1 MGLCIIAGGSGAG
14 KTEYI
19 YRKIIELSAKEPE
32 GRFFVVTP
40 EQATM
45 QAQKE
50 IVRLHPNHGTL
61 NIDIVSFERLAYRI
75 FSELSLPQPEVLD
88 DTGKNMVLRKLAGE
102 KMDELT
108 MFSAHLNRPGFISEI
123 KSMLSELYQYGA
135 TPEDLKAQTAGEHV
149 GQILAAK
156 LSDMEVIFEAFRE
169 FTKEKYITLEELLD
183 VLCRVADQSALLKDS
198 TMVLDGYTGFTPI
211 QYRLIGILLKLC
223 RNVFVTVSATME
235 PGMDL
240 TAESDE
246 TDLFDMSRKMT
257 GKLKQLAEENGVKI
271 YQDLVFSKRP
281 LVRFR
286 NSPALDHLERTF
298 FRYPYTQYHGGEREI
313 MLVQA
318 KDPADEIDFITNR
331 IEELVKKDGYRYRDI
346 ALVCGDL
353 PGYGREITRSFE
365 ENRIPLFLD

>member
-1 MGLCIIAGGSGAG
+1 MPEKQNIYTGRSSSCPRRNRRAGFCGDAGAG
-14 KTEYI
+14 DD
-19 YRKIIELSAKEPE
+19 AGPE
-32 GRFFVVTP
+32 GDRETP
-40 EQATM
+40 PEP
-45 QAQKE
+45 
-50 IVRLHPNHGTL
+50 RTL

-108 MFSAHLNRPGFISEI
+108 MFSSHLNRPGFISEI

-183 VLCRVADQSALLKDS
+183 VLCRVADQSVLLKDS

-235 PGMDL
+235 PGEWIL
-240 TAESDE
+240 RQ
-246 TDLFDMSRKMT
+246 SRM
-257 GKLKQLAEENGVKI
+257 
-271 YQDLVFSKRP
+271 R
-281 LVRFR
+281 
-286 NSPALDHLERTF
+286 
-298 FRYPYTQYHGGEREI
+298 
-313 MLVQA
+313 
-318 KDPADEIDFITNR
+318 R
-331 IEELVKKDGYRYRDI
+331 ISLI
-346 ALVCGDL
+346 
-353 PGYGREITRSFE
+353 
-365 ENRIPLFLD
+365 

>member
-14 KTEYI
+14 KAEYI
-19 YRKIIELSAKEPE
+19 YRKLIELSVKEPE

-183 VLCRVADQSALLKDS
+183 VLCRVADH
-198 TMVLDGYTGFTPI
+198 GFRRIHGLYADP
-211 QYRLIGILLKLC
+211 
-223 RNVFVTVSATME
+223 V
-235 PGMDL
+235 
-240 TAESDE
+240 
-246 TDLFDMSRKMT
+246 
-257 GKLKQLAEENGVKI
+257 
-271 YQDLVFSKRP
+271 
-281 LVRFR
+281 
-286 NSPALDHLERTF
+286 PA
-298 FRYPYTQYHGGEREI
+298 
-313 MLVQA
+313 
-318 KDPADEIDFITNR
+318 
-331 IEELVKKDGYRYRDI
+331 YRDFTET
-346 ALVCGDL
+346 L
-353 PGYGREITRSFE
+353 PECLRDGVRDDGAGNGSYGRVG
-365 ENRIPLFLD
+365 

>member
-19 YRKIIELSAKEPE
+19 YRKLIELSVKEPE

-88 DTGKNMVLRKLAGE
+88 DTGKNMVLRRLAGE

-108 MFSAHLNRPGFISEI
+108 MFSSHLNRPGFISEI
-123 KSMLSELYQYGA
+123 KSMLSELYQYGV
-135 TPEDLKAQTAGEHV
+135 TPEKLKAQTAGAHV
-149 GQILAAK
+149 GQILSAK

-183 VLCRVADQSALLKDS
+183 VLCQVADRSDLLRDS

-240 TAESDE
+240 MTESDE
-246 TDLFDMSRKMT
+246 TDLFDNRKVKMS
-257 GKLKQLAEENGVKI
+257 G
-271 YQDLVFSKRP
+271 
-281 LVRFR
+281 
-286 NSPALDHLERTF
+286 
-298 FRYPYTQYHGGEREI
+298 GGEWSEDLSGSCLSEASSCAFQEQSCPRSSGADLFPLSLYPVSRRESG
-313 MLVQA
+313 
-318 KDPADEIDFITNR
+318 DPAGAGE
-331 IEELVKKDGYRYRDI
+331 GS
-346 ALVCGDL
+346 G
-353 PGYGREITRSFE
+353 G
-365 ENRIPLFLD
+365 

>member
-61 NIDIVSFERLAYRI
+61 NIYIVSFERLAYRI

-88 DTGKNMVLRKLAGE
+88 DTGKNMVLRRLAGE

-108 MFSAHLNRPGFISEI
+108 MFSSHLNRPGFISEI

-156 LSDMEVIFEAFRE
+156 LSDMDVIFEAF
-169 FTKEKYITLEELLD
+169 
-183 VLCRVADQSALLKDS
+183 
-198 TMVLDGYTGFTPI
+198 
-211 QYRLIGILLKLC
+211 
-223 RNVFVTVSATME
+223 
-235 PGMDL
+235 
-240 TAESDE
+240 
-246 TDLFDMSRKMT
+246 
-257 GKLKQLAEENGVKI
+257 
-271 YQDLVFSKRP
+271 
-281 LVRFR
+281 
-286 NSPALDHLERTF
+286 
-298 FRYPYTQYHGGEREI
+298 
-313 MLVQA
+313 
-318 KDPADEIDFITNR
+318 
-331 IEELVKKDGYRYRDI
+331 
-346 ALVCGDL
+346 
-353 PGYGREITRSFE
+353 
-365 ENRIPLFLD
+365 